1 MRFRCLIFLL
11 FFAASSAFSQD
22 SVLISSYTD
31 RINSIFLRIK
41 ADTIEETLR
50 QRNDSILFL
59 VREIA
64 EQDGSFHWELDS
76 LRFMKKFVADDRQM
90 ALYSWVVPMG
100 ESRRLYNAVFQTAE
114 GETYTLRQTA
124 DTSYIPKNQL
134 YAKDWYGALYYE
146 IIPFKSEK
154 RTLYALIGWRE
165 LADRQQKVVDILDI
179 SSGELLLGQ
188 PLFLHTEED
197 FYGKEHTISQHR
209 LIFEYDKRVTMFL
222 SYNKRKKRLELDNL
236 SPMEVVDGKVLSYGP
251 DFSVNAYRL
260 RKGRW
265 VFVEDIKVKNRAR

>member
-11 FFAASSAFSQD
+11 FFTASSAFSQD
-22 SVLISSYTD
+22 SALISSYTD

-59 VREIA
+59 VREVA
-64 EQDGSFHWELDS
+64 EQEGSFHWGLDS

-114 GETYTLRQTA
+114 GETYTLKQTA

-165 LADRQQKVVDILDI
+165 LADRQQKVVDILDV

-197 FYGKEHTISQHR
+197 FYGKEHTITQNR

>member
-11 FFAASSAFSQD
+11 FFTASSAFSQD
-22 SVLISSYTD
+22 SALISSYTD

-64 EQDGSFHWELDS
+64 EQEGSFHWGLDS

-114 GETYTLRQTA
+114 GETYTLKQTA

-165 LADRQQKVVDILDI
+165 LADRQQKVVDVLDV

-197 FYGKEHTISQHR
+197 FYGKEHTITQNR